1 MGVYGIPRRRF
12 LGTTMASAAILGT
25 AGKGWARAHAETGGS
40 PAQFV
45 TAEDREPHD
54 VIAEAPAHSVVLF
67 NRGHCLTFDNTLV
80 IDKPLTVLGLNARMP
95 EGLAQTPL
103 VSIQAEGVRFADFE
117 LHGNT
122 DSITNWRDDRASC
135 LTIQAGGFVIERGL
149 VTKASR
155 HGVLVAS
162 GTDQNLGDYP
172 AAGGQDIRNGVIR
185 DIVARDIRRD
195 GVSIEGRREG
205 SISNLLVENIWLYR
219 SPDRGAVEACD
230 GADNITFRN
239 IYAEDSVYAVD
250 VQDHGDP
257 SHRNRNLLGENIQAV
272 RCSHAVRTAN
282 RDFGHTG
289 LTLRNVTAERCELPL
304 QISNTRGVLIDGMQV
319 LNHEADGPLVELS
332 NCKGVKVNDVMLL
345 SGALGEDAIQLE
357 GCSHVRVEECLDAR
371 ADES

>member
-1 MGVYGIPRRRF
+1 MGADGIPRRRF
-12 LGTTMASAAILGT
+12 LGTTMASAATLGI
-25 AGKGWARAHAETGGS
+25 AGTGSAPAHAEAGGS
-40 PAQFV
+40 PAQFI
-45 TAEDREPHD
+45 TAEDRDPHD

-67 NRGHCLTFDNTLV
+67 DRNNCMTFHEMLV
-80 IDKPLTVLGLNARMP
+80 IDKPLTVLGLNARLP

-103 VSIQAEGVRFADFE
+103 VSIQAEGVRFAGFE

-155 HGVLVAS
+155 HGILVAS
-162 GTDQNLGDYP
+162 GTDQDLGDYP
-172 AAGGQDIRNGVIR
+172 AAGGRDIRNGVIR

-195 GVSIEGRREG
+195 GVSIEGRPVG

-219 SPDRGAVEACD
+219 SPDRGAVEVCD
-230 GADNITFRN
+230 GADNVTLRN
-239 IYAEDSVYAVD
+239 IYAEDAAYVAD
-250 VQDHGDP
+250 VMHDHGNNVANN
-257 SHRNRNLLGENIQAV
+257 HTVENIHGV
-272 RCSHAVRTAN
+272 RCGRVVRTVN
-282 RDFGHTG
+282 RDLGHTG
-289 LTLRNVTAERCELPL
+289 LRLRNVTAERCELPL

-319 LNHEADGPLVELS
+319 LNHEEEGPLAEIT

-345 SGALGEDAIQLE
+345 SGALGEEAIQLE

-371 ADES
+371 AEES